1 MRKANG
7 ATPLAA
13 LDAVALDTETTG
25 LDATSARIVQIGA
38 VSLRAGRLI
47 GGETFESLV
56 DPRVPIPAETTA
68 IHHITDAMVAGA
80 PSVGAALQTFDDF
93 AAGRVVIGYAI
104 GFDLAVIEAEAGR
117 AGLVWTRP
125 RTLCVRLLAALVA
138 PQLPDQSLDMLA
150 GWLEVPI
157 ADRHSALGDARAAG
171 AIFVRLVPLLAERG
185 VRTLAEAERACL
197 ALTGQLE
204 RQHRAG
210 WAEPISR
217 PERFAGPG
225 ALGAVD
231 PFAYRHRVS
240 ALMSAPPVVMRT
252 DQTLEAAIA
261 LMVENGIGA
270 LFVSDDGVG
279 GAALDDYAIVTERDV
294 MRRIASGGA
303 AAFAV
308 PVGAIA
314 SRPLHSVRAGA
325 FAYRAIG
332 RMDRLNIRHL
342 AVRDADGRLAGI
354 VSARDLLRLRA
365 RAAIGLDDEIEAAG
379 DAAAM
384 AAAWSGLPAI
394 AQALI
399 GEEIDARLIAAIVS
413 EELRALTRRAAQIAE
428 AAMLAEGRGAP
439 PCPYALIVLG
449 SAGRGESLLAPDQ
462 DNAIVFAHG
471 APDGP
476 EDAWFSAL
484 GEKIAPLLDAAGVPL
499 CTGGVMA
506 KNPFWRG
513 SEAVW
518 RERVAGW
525 VAHSRPQDLLN
536 VDIFFDMVPVHGA
549 ARLATELF
557 DHAFQLASANIGFAK
572 LLGERLL
579 GGADPFTLLG
589 GFTTV
594 AGRID
599 LKMHGLFPIVS
610 LARTLAI
617 RHDLRLRGTRER
629 LEGLIAKG
637 IGGEADLRALIEAHA
652 LIVRLMLAQQ
662 ARDLLAGVAVSNRVE
677 IAALTRHERA
687 MLKTALKR
695 ARLVPEIARALM
707 FA

>member
-1 MRKANG
+1 MRKASG
-7 ATPLAA
+7 ATPLVS

-25 LDATSARIVQIGA
+25 LDTTSARLVQIGA
-38 VSLRAGRLI
+38 VALAAGRVSDDA
-47 GGETFESLV
+47 TFETLV
-56 DPRVPIPAETTA
+56 DPGVPIPAETTA
-68 IHHITDAMVAGA
+68 IHNITDAMVAGA
-80 PSVGAALQTFDDF
+80 PAADAALRAFDDF
-93 AAGRVVIGYAI
+93 AAGRVVIGYAV
-104 GFDLAVIEAEAGR
+104 GFDLAVIAAEAER
-117 AGLVWTRP
+117 TGLAWARP

-150 GWLEVPI
+150 EWLEVPV

-171 AIFVRLVPLLAERG
+171 AIFVRLVLRLAERG

-204 RQHRAG
+204 RHQRAG
-210 WAEPISR
+210 WAAPVSR

-225 ALGAVD
+225 ALGALD

-279 GAALDDYAIVTERDV
+279 GGPLDDYAILTERDV
-294 MRRIASGGA
+294 MRRIAGGGA

-314 SRPLHSVRAGA
+314 SRPLHSVRTGA
-325 FAYRAIG
+325 FAYRAVG
-332 RMDRLNIRHL
+332 RMDRLGIRHL
-342 AVRDADGRLAGI
+342 AVRDEDGRLAGI

-365 RAAIGLDDEIEAAG
+365 GAAIGLDDAIEAAG
-379 DAAAM
+379 DATAM
-384 AAAWSGLPAI
+384 AAAWSGLPAV

-399 GEEIDARLIAAIVS
+399 GEEIDARLVAAIVS

-428 AAMLAEGRGAP
+428 AAMLAEGRGPP

-462 DNAIVFAHG
+462 DNAIVFARG

-499 CTGGVMA
+499 CSGGVMA
-506 KNPFWRG
+506 KNPPWRG

-549 ARLATELF
+549 AHLATALF
-557 DHAFQLASANIGFAK
+557 DHAFRLASANIGFAK

-579 GGADPFTLLG
+579 GGPDPFTLLG
-589 GFTTV
+589 GFATV

-599 LKMHGLFPIVS
+599 LKMHGLFPVVS

-629 LEGLIAKG
+629 LEGLIAKK

-695 ARLVPEIARALM
+695 ARLVPEIARTLM